1 MNDSTKVSLG
11 VSLGVG
17 IGILIG
23 GVLTTYFR
31 PLPSSKRSKP
41 AQEKAAGFNADG
53 MDIAGGKLR
62 LLRKAETVLRHRTSQ
77 IVIVI
82 ERSVDTHNY
91 SAIIRT
97 SEAMGIQHLWVISPP
112 DLDGGKN
119 GAKEKGKKK
128 RKDFWVEDDK
138 KKKEHV
144 AFAKKGGKWVGIRN
158 FDSTEACLEALAQDN
173 REVWVT
179 DLSQHAEDLDD
190 VLGTSCP
197 SLTPLPKKLAV
208 VFGSEGMGV
217 SATMLQAAHKRVYI
231 KMHGFADSLNLSVSA
246 AMIIQRLLLSEP
258 STIGCMSNVERAELR
273 SQWYPKM
280 ARTKIQFV
288 EFTQIAEEENAG
300 NHTIQPYVDVRRPED
315 HRRVWINKKGRKK
328 LGALGKMKY
337 QGEISTKK

>member
-112 DLDGGKN
+112 DLMAERMVRKRREKR
-119 GAKEKGKKK
+119 KEKIFGS
-128 RKDFWVEDDK
+128 RMIK
-138 KKKEHV
+138 KKK
-144 AFAKKGGKWVGIRN
+144 N
-158 FDSTEACLEALAQDN
+158 
-173 REVWVT
+173 
-179 DLSQHAEDLDD
+179 
-190 VLGTSCP
+190 
-197 SLTPLPKKLAV
+197 
-208 VFGSEGMGV
+208 
-217 SATMLQAAHKRVYI
+217 MLHLQRKRVN
-231 KMHGFADSLNLSVSA
+231 G
-246 AMIIQRLLLSEP
+246 
-258 STIGCMSNVERAELR
+258 
-273 SQWYPKM
+273 
-280 ARTKIQFV
+280 
-288 EFTQIAEEENAG
+288 
-300 NHTIQPYVDVRRPED
+300 
-315 HRRVWINKKGRKK
+315 
-328 LGALGKMKY
+328 
-337 QGEISTKK
+337 